1 MTTILIHKTLWEV
14 NDLALIHSWWVLQ
27 SIRMADINATCHQV
41 SWAPFSISIF
51 ISTVGTLSKD
61 EESMVV
67 DCDSQSVEA
76 SIASASALDSWITR
90 LKTVL
95 TAHKEF

>member
-1 MTTILIHKTLWEV
+1 MMWPLFIHGGYC
-14 NDLALIHSWWVLQ
+14 NQ
-27 SIRMADINATCHQV
+27 SCSMADINAACHQV

-61 EESMVV
+61 EERVVV

-76 SIASASALDSWITR
+76 RVASASALDSWINKVEDSSYCPQR
-90 LKTVL
+90 IL
-95 TAHKEF
+95 T

>member
-1 MTTILIHKTLWEV
+1 MPTILIHKTLWKAS
-14 NDLALIHSWWVLQ
+14 DLALIHSWWVLQ
-27 SIRMADINATCHQV
+27 SISMADINAACHQV

-61 EESMVV
+61 ESMVV
-67 DCDSQSVEA
+67 DCDSQSVEE
-76 SIASASALDSWITR
+76 SVASASALDSWITR